1 MTQGCSQREGPEA
14 AALRARA
21 VGHVLALCIAA
32 LATPVW
38 AEAPTEPPTPDGG
51 LGRVFGVLA
60 SIAFVFGFGRQVRNW
75 WKRRNRQRRLDAERR
90 R

>member
-1 MTQGCSQREGPEA
+1 MTEGS
-14 AALRARA
+14 LRRMHSGVGVMRARA
-21 VGHVLALCIAA
+21 AGHGLALLAIA
-32 LATPVW
+32 LAVPAW
-38 AEAPTEPPTPDGG
+38 AEAPAEPLTPDGG
-51 LGRVFGVLA
+51 MGRVFGVLA